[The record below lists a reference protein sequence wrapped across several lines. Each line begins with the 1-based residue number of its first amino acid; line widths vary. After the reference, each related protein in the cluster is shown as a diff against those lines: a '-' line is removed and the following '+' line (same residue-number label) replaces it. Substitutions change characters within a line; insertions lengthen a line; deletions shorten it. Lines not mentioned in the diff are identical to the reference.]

1 MKDYHS
7 MLNSKVLSYK
17 EKYEQLKKHTE
28 DAGMTVE
35 EVNGKIVVKRI
46 KKWKIITRYS
56 SV

>member
-46 KKWKIITRYS
+46 KK
-56 SV
+56 